1 MTPKDEGAAGLSP
14 SSRELLSQFKL
25 SDQIYQQLFE
35 RIVSGEM
42 PVDSR
47 LPTEAHL
54 TQQFGVSR
62 PIVREALAR
71 LREDGL
77 IASRQG
83 SGSYVLRRPDQATV
97 GFGPL
102 NSIADI
108 QRCYEFRAALEG
120 PAAGLAAI
128 RRQPDDIDRLRA
140 ALDGL
145 SAAVKTGAVGVEADF
160 EFHMSVVRASKNR
173 FFLTTIESLTM
184 QIGFGIRLARNLSLT
199 IDDRLARVQSEH
211 QAVFDAI
218 LAGDRERAE
227 RAMVTHITNAR
238 HRIFEGQPAAEALA
252 L

>member
-1 MTPKDEGAAGLSP
+1 MAKEDAVDLSP

-25 SDQIYQQLFE
+25 SDQVYQQLFE
-35 RIVSGEM
+35 MIVSGEM
-42 PVDSR
+42 PVDAR
-47 LPTEAHL
+47 LPSEAVL
-54 TQQFGVSR
+54 TARFGVSR

-120 PAAGLAAI
+120 PAAALAAQ
-128 RRQPDDIDRLRA
+128 RRQPDDIDNLRA
-140 ALDGL
+140 ALQRL
-145 SAAVKTGAVGVEADF
+145 SSAVETGAVGVEADF

-173 FFLTTIESLTM
+173 FFLTTVESLSP
-184 QIGFGIRLARNLSLT
+184 QIGFGIRLARSLSLKVEE
-199 IDDRLARVQSEH
+199 RLSAVQAEH
-211 QAVFDAI
+211 TAVFEAI
-218 LAGDRERAE
+218 VAGDRDAAE
-227 RAMVTHITNAR
+227 QAMVTHIQNAR
-238 HRIFEGQPAAEALA
+238 RRVFEGQPSFEMS
-252 L
+252 